1 MTKVGVTQ
9 CQSNGG
15 LFMTSH
21 RAMCQVT
28 GYGNSHRRLSKL
40 GLARR
45 RARQCVA
52 MTKDE

>member
-21 RAMCQVT
+21 RAMYQVT
-28 GYGNSHRRLSKL
+28 GHGNSHRRLIEAWVSKAL
-40 GLARR
+40 CSPVRGND
-45 RARQCVA
+45 
-52 MTKDE
+52 KG